1 MPITLCAAQTA
12 VHQFSCKECYCR
24 LLSVQFIMQVRVMKS
39 LNIGALIVKDNE
51 GHVAGMVTSDQLT
64 SVL

>member
-1 MPITLCAAQTA
+1 M
-12 VHQFSCKECYCR
+12 
-24 LLSVQFIMQVRVMKS
+24 LSVHFIMQVRVMKS